1 MKIKIISLVAISAF
15 IIFAAIVLALNFD
28 NSGDIKLSEC
38 ITIFTID
45 EMGTDGRQYVEKMRR
60 QDFLPSASLQNNFN
74 PVKGEFN
81 TKFDENTYLL
91 GISQLEKGEIFV
103 NSDYFSDIIKT
114 DATSIEDATVIGKYK
129 QLAFN
134 KQSPRAVIEFLL
146 KSHFV
151 ATYWHLRS
159 EICLIKERNT
169 ADIYAADFH
178 ASHDYCTNKCVTE
191 NYKFSMEINKNDG
204 TITILPG
211 Q

>member
-15 IIFAAIVLALNFD
+15 IVFAAIILALNFN
-28 NSGDIKLSEC
+28 NSGDIKQSEC
-38 ITIFTID
+38 ITIFTLD
-45 EMGTDGRQYVEKMRR
+45 DMGVDGRQYMEKMRK
-60 QDFLPSASLQNNFN
+60 QDFLPSASLQNNFI
-74 PVKGEFN
+74 PVSGKFN
-81 TKFDENTYLL
+81 TRFDENTYLL
-91 GISQLEKGEIFV
+91 GIDQEKDEIFV
-103 NSDYFSDIIKT
+103 NADYFSDIVKT

-129 QLAFN
+129 QLAFD

-159 EICLIKERNT
+159 EICLIKEKNT
-169 ADIYAADFH
+169 ADIYVADFY